1 MSKVIVNL
9 TMSLDGY
16 IAGPNVRME
25 EPMGDG
31 GEQLHNWMFSNNADG
46 QLENT
51 GAEVFQGTGAF
62 IIGGRT
68 FDLGVEHWGEDP
80 EFHAPCFVLYGEPRE
95 TITKQGGTSYTFVT
109 DGIESAL
116 KQAQAAAG
124 DQNVTIMGGAN
135 AIQQYINA
143 GLVDELDIH
152 ISDMLLGGGT
162 RLFDNLTIKPTQ
174 LEKIA
179 ADSAPGVT
187 HLKFYVRPWDL
198 RLRNSS

>member
-1 MSKVIVNL
+1 MGKVIVNL

-16 IAGPNVRME
+16 IAGPNVRPD

-31 GEQLHNWMFSNNADG
+31 GEQLHDWMFSGKTDEQAENAG
-46 QLENT
+46 VELF
-51 GAEVFQGTGAF
+51 AGTGAF
-62 IIGGRT
+62 IIGKWT
-68 FDLGVEHWGEDP
+68 FDLGVDNWGEDP
-80 EFHAPCFVLYGEPRE
+80 AFHAPCFVLYDEPRE

-124 DQNVTIMGGAN
+124 DQDVTIMGGAN

-152 ISDMLLGGGT
+152 IADMLLGSGT
-162 RLFDNLTIKPTQ
+162 RLFDNLTIKPTH
-174 LEKIA
+174 LEKIT
-179 ADSAPGVT
+179 ADSTSGVT
-187 HLKFYVRPWDL
+187 HLKYRI
-198 RLRNSS
+198 STQ